1 MAGSYQRSRPLI
13 LTADDDEM
21 ERFLQ
26 REVLEQAGFDII
38 EAKSGAAALQLF
50 AECKP
55 DLVLD
60 AGGAV
65 DDGAT
70 VAPVIRS

>member
-1 MAGSYQRSRPLI
+1 MAGSLQRAKPLI
-13 LTADDDEM
+13 LIGDDEM

-26 REVLEQAGFDII
+26 RGYWEPAGFDIV